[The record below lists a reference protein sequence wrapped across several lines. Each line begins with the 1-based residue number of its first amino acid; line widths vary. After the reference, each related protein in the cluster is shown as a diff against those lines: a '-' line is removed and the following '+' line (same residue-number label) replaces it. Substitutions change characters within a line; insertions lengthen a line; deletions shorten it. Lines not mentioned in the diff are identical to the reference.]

1 MTTTTRNS
9 IITADGVSIPLFGT
23 SSLSIGQGVECAGRY
38 SYDASRV
45 PQGVQRRTRNA
56 AQTASLAVQI
66 SPLVCA
72 DAGVRVSDY
81 IAQVEGVVGQKIRL
95 FLGDSEVGSFVV
107 KSAQFS
113 ATPDPH
119 DVISGMSIGLSLI
132 EGTVHNPQPARELA
146 PVAVRTLSG
155 A

>member
-1 MTTTTRNS
+1 MTNTRNW
-9 IITADGVSIPLFGT
+9 IETAEGEKIPLLGT
-23 SSLSIGQGVECAGRY
+23 ASLSIGQGVECAGRY

-45 PQGVQRRTRNA
+45 PQGVQRRKRNV
-56 AQTASLAVQI
+56 AQTASLSVQI
-66 SPLVCA
+66 LPLVCA
-72 DAGVRVSDY
+72 NSGVRVFDY
-81 IAQVEGVVGQKIRL
+81 IARIEGVVGKKIRL
-95 FLGDSEVGSFVV
+95 FWGDSEVGAFVV

-132 EGTVHNPQPARELA
+132 EGIVYNPQPAREI
-146 PVAVRTLSG
+146 AVRTLSE